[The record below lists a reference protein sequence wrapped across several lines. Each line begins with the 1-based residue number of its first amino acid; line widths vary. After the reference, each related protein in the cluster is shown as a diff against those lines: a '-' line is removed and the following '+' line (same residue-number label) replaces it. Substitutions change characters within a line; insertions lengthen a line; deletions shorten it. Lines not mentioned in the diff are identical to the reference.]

1 MEEGEREESI
11 QGRVGAGLWGAAL
24 PAASLDTIAD
34 AEMYAIL
41 IYLIRKMLT
50 GAGTASA
57 GTRKGASSW

>member
-41 IYLIRKMLT
+41 IYLRKM
-50 GAGTASA
+50 ASA
-57 GTRKGASSW
+57 GAPATRAGA